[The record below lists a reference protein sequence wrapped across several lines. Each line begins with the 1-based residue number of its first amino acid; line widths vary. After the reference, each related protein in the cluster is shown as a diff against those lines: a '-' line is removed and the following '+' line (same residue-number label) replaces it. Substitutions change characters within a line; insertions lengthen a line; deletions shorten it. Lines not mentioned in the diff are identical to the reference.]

1 MLKYTIVCCFKENRI
16 NLNYQK
22 KLSANERLYIAFE
35 DFNIPF
41 CIQMVIQGKGE
52 IDLNLFKKA
61 VELASEKNAGSRL
74 ILAGKLNKSVW
85 VDSKIPPPIY
95 EVKINDESQ
104 ENDLKNISFI
114 NKKIDI
120 HKGSTCEI
128 ILVKSTNLKII
139 FRAFHGVMDA
149 RGVSFWAEE
158 VFRAYRNE
166 VLKGTTTNVTDSD
179 FLKEFDINKAREK
192 LPFKFKSPTGS
203 PDMSQKGYL
212 WLQKR
217 IAGNY
222 SGLVARLA
230 VIVADESRK
239 HFKDDIVKFMIPVD
253 LRNHKKELLTTGNLS
268 NPIFIEIDKNAK
280 WLDVYQSII
289 QKIINKEELIN
300 GKWDYLMNYLP
311 LKLFKKFVKN
321 FTYWQLKNNKYMV
334 SGIISNLGK
343 IDLNNF
349 ETENFKPETV
359 FFLPLDTPFTPISI
373 VSVEHNNFIE
383 LSLSIPTALGNN
395 NRLQKLMDSIE
406 KNLTTENQDR
416 FLNFNNTYFE
426 YPKNKTIKELF
437 EEQVLKKPDK
447 IALIFENES
456 LTYNEL
462 NIKANKLAQKIKTYN
477 PQPNAVIGILSKHS
491 FELMIGIFAI
501 IKCGCA
507 YLPIDPEYTSERSE
521 YMLKDSDVKIL
532 LTNSVNS
539 QKINFVGEILYLD
552 NNKNYLENGENFDVN
567 TSAENLVYVIYTSG
581 STGRPK
587 GVKINQKNLI
597 NHIYWAKKIYLD
609 YENEWSFALFSSI
622 AFDLTVTS
630 IFLPLIFGYQLVIYE
645 NTNILL
651 TLKNIINDPKINII
665 KLTPTHLKII
675 KELNVEQSYIKKMI
689 LGGET
694 LPQVLAKNIYNKFS
708 APDIYNEYGP
718 TEATVGCMIY
728 KFNPLDSAYS
738 VPIGSPSDNVQIY
751 ILDENMNQIN
761 KPNLA
766 GEIYISG
773 DCLSEGYINNEN
785 LTAEKFTDNPFE
797 KGKKMYKTGDIGR
810 FLSDFNMEHL
820 GRMDDQVKINGYRIE
835 PFEIEKAISQHPNI
849 SNVVVISRDQ
859 NNNIS
864 EKYLYAYFVSTK
876 EIEIQDLKNYL
887 LKKIPAYMIPT
898 FFISIEK
905 IPLTVNGKIDK
916 TLLPLPVFETRIK
929 SENDAKNDDLSNQ
942 VKSILSEVLN
952 INGAISFEES
962 FFNLGMDSLKL
973 ISFLTKVNNDILF
986 SKEDRL
992 FEYFEQIVINPT
1004 IKTILDIIL
1013 KVKDKYGNKV

>member
-1 MLKYTIVCCFKENRI
+1 MYCFKENRI

-95 EVKINDESQ
+95 EVKINDEIQ

-179 FLKEFDINKAREK
+179 FLKEFDINKARKK
-192 LPFKFKSPTGS
+192 LRFKCKSPTGS
-203 PDMSQKGYL
+203 PDMSQNGYL

-230 VIVADESRK
+230 VIVAEESRK

-268 NPIFIEIDKNAK
+268 NPIFIEIDKNDK

-300 GKWDYLMNYLP
+300 GKWDYLMNYIP

-395 NRLQKLMDSIE
+395 DRLQKLMDSIE

-416 FLNFNNTYFE
+416 FLNFNNTYSE

-437 EEQVLKKPDK
+437 EEQVFKTPDK

-456 LTYNEL
+456 LTYNKL

-477 PQPNAVIGILSKHS
+477 PQANSVIGILSNHS

-507 YLPIDPEYTSERSE
+507 YLPIDPEYTSERSD

-532 LTNSVNS
+532 LTNNVNS
-539 QKINFVGEILYLD
+539 KKINFVEEVLYLD
-552 NNKNYLENGENFDVN
+552 DNRNYLGNGENFDIN
-567 TSAENLVYVIYTSG
+567 NSAESLVYVIYTSG

-597 NHIYWAKKIYLD
+597 NHLYWAKKIYLD
-609 YENEWSFALFSSI
+609 DDNEWAFALFSSI

-675 KELNVEQSYIKKMI
+675 KELNIEQSYIKKMI

-694 LPQVLAKNIYNKFS
+694 LPQVLAKNSYDKFS

-728 KFNPLDSAYS
+728 KFNPLDRAYS
-738 VPIGSPSDNVQIY
+738 VPIGLPSDNVQIY

-773 DCLSEGYINNEN
+773 ACLSEGYINNEN
-785 LTAEKFTDNPFE
+785 LTAEKFIDNPFE

-835 PFEIEKAISQHPNI
+835 PTEIEKAISEYPNI
-849 SNVVVISRDQ
+849 SNVVVISREQ

-916 TLLPLPVFETRIK
+916 TLLPLPVFETRLK
-929 SENDAKNDDLSNQ
+929 SKNDDKNDDLSNQ
-942 VKSILSEVLN
+942 VQNILAEVLN